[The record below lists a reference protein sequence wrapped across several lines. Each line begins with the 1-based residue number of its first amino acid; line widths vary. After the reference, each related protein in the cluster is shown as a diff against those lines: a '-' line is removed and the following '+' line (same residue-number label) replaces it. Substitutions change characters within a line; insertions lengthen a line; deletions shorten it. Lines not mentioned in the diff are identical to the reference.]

1 MGSVV
6 RLVQSGLRKTGWAAL
21 LCPFLALPLEPAYAL
36 DRFVLTT
43 PGADKD
49 LTDRLRAASLV
60 ADAERSGQTDSQSV
74 FAAARADYARLI
86 GALYTEGFYSG
97 VIRIRIDGREAAE
110 IPPLDAP
117 STISKVEISVTPGP
131 RFTFSK
137 ARMKPYAKGT
147 KLPPAYGDTKIA
159 RSGAIV
165 DAADAGVEGWRNI
178 GHAKAEVADQIIVA
192 DHRNATLSSEILLD
206 PGPRLRFGQLS
217 MSGYQRMKPTR
228 IAKIA
233 GFPTGEVFDPKTL
246 DKVATR
252 LRRTGAF
259 RSVALTEAEQP
270 NPDGTLDIDLVVSEE
285 KLRRFGFGAEVSNS
299 EGLSLSGYW
308 LHRDLFGGAERL
320 RVDGALERIGGQD
333 IDGVGYE
340 VGVRIDRPATPVTDA
355 SAFVEVRAARAEIV
369 DLTVDGL
376 EFNFGLTRQFG
387 DHITAEAGISYIT
400 ATAKFAT
407 GSIDYEL
414 VALPLSLTWDNRD
427 KPLDARKGYYLDADV
442 TPFYGFGTTGSG
454 GQIKADARAYRAFG
468 ADDRIVLA
476 GRLHLGTVI
485 GSSLGQTPPD
495 YLFWSGG
502 GGTVR
507 GQPYQSLGVPLARTA
522 TITVE
527 TGGLSFAGFSGELR
541 ANITEKIGAVAFY
554 DAGFVSDE
562 ELFGGNGE
570 WHSGAGLG
578 LRYNTGIG
586 PIRFDVGMPVSGSTN
601 DGVQLYVGIG
611 QAF

>member
-1 MGSVV
+1 MGAAV
-6 RLVQSGLRKTGWAAL
+6 RMARSRLWGAGCAAL
-21 LCPFLALPLEPAYAL
+21 LCPFLALLLGPAQAL
-36 DRFVLTT
+36 DRFVLTA
-43 PGADKD
+43 PGADKA
-49 LTDRLRAASLV
+49 LTDQLRAASLV

-86 GALYTEGFYSG
+86 GALYAEGYYSG
-97 VIRIRIDGREAAE
+97 VIQIRIDGREVAE

-117 STISKVEISVTPGP
+117 TTIRDVEISVTPGP

-137 ARMKPYAKGT
+137 ARMRPYAKGT
-147 KLPPAYGDTKIA
+147 KLPPAYGDTKVA
-159 RSGAIV
+159 KSGAIV

-192 DHRNATLSSEILLD
+192 DHRTATLSSEILLD
-206 PGPRLRFGQLS
+206 PGPRLRFGRLS
-217 MSGYQRMKPTR
+217 MSGYERMKPERITR
-228 IAKIA
+228 IA

-259 RSVALTEAEQP
+259 SSVALTEAERP
-270 NPDGTLDIDLVVSEE
+270 GPDGTLDFDLAVVEE
-285 KLRRFGFGAEVSNS
+285 KLRRFGFGAEVSSS

-308 LHRDLFGGAERL
+308 LHRNLFGGAERL
-320 RVDGALERIGGQD
+320 RVDGAFDQIGGQD
-333 IDGVGYE
+333 VDGIGYDF
-340 VGVRIDRPATPVTDA
+340 GVRIDRPATPVTDA
-355 SAFVEVRAARAEIV
+355 SAFVEVRAARREIV
-369 DLTVDGL
+369 DLTVDGFEL
-376 EFNFGLTRQFG
+376 SFGLTRVFG

-400 ATAKFAT
+400 ATAKDAA
-407 GSIDYEL
+407 GSVDYEL
-414 VALPLSLTWDNRD
+414 LALPLSVTWDNRD

-468 ADDRIVLA
+468 ADDRFVLA
-476 GRLHLGTVI
+476 GRLQLGTVI
-485 GSSLGQTPPD
+485 GSSLAETPPD
-495 YLFWSGG
+495 FLFWSGG

-522 TITVE
+522 TITVQ
-527 TGGLSFAGFSGELR
+527 TGGLSFAGLSGEFR

-554 DAGFVSDE
+554 DAGYVSDD

-570 WHSGAGLG
+570 WHAGAGLG

-586 PIRFDVGMPVSGSTN
+586 PIRVDVGMPVSGPTN

>member
-1 MGSVV
+1 M
-6 RLVQSGLRKTGWAAL
+6 L
-21 LCPFLALPLEPAYAL
+21 LCPFLVVAPASVRAL
-36 DRFVLTT
+36 DRFVLTA

-49 LTDRLRAASLV
+49 LLDALRAASLV
-60 ADAERSGQTDSQSV
+60 ADAERSRQTDSQSV

-86 GALYTEGFYSG
+86 GALYAEGYYSG
-97 VIRIRIDGREAAE
+97 VIRIRIDGREAAD

-117 STISKVEISVTPGP
+117 TTISNVEISVTPGP

-159 RSGAIV
+159 KSGAIV

-178 GHAKAEVADQIIVA
+178 GHAKARVAGQTILA
-192 DHRNATLSSEILLD
+192 DHRNATLDSEILLD
-206 PGPRLRFGQLS
+206 PGPRLRFGEMS
-217 MSGYQRMKPTR
+217 MTGYERMKPRR

-233 GFPTGEVFDPKTL
+233 GFPTGEVFDPKKL

-252 LRRTGAF
+252 LRRTGVF
-259 RSVALTEAEQP
+259 SSVALTEAEEP
-270 NPDGTLDIDLVVSEE
+270 GADGTLDVDLVVAEE

-308 LHRDLFGGAERL
+308 LHRNLFGGAERL
-320 RVDGALERIGGQD
+320 RVDGAVDRIGGQNTD
-333 IDGVGYE
+333 SIGYD

-355 SAFVEVRAARAEIV
+355 TAFVELRAGRTEVV

-376 EFNFGLTRQFG
+376 KLTFGLSRQFG
-387 DHITAEAGISYIT
+387 DHIAAEVGLSYIT
-400 ATAKFAT
+400 ATAKDAA
-407 GSIDYEL
+407 GSTDYEL
-414 VALPLSLTWDNRD
+414 LALPLSFTWDNRD
-427 KPLDARKGYYLDADV
+427 QPLDAHEGYYLDAGL

-454 GQIKADARAYRAFG
+454 GQITADARAYRAFG
-468 ADDRIVLA
+468 ADDRFVVA
-476 GRLHLGTVI
+476 GRLQLGTVV
-485 GSSLGQTPPD
+485 GSGLAQTPPD

-507 GQPYQSLGVPLARTA
+507 GQPYQSLGVPLARTP
-522 TITVE
+522 TITVT
-527 TGGLSFAGFSGELR
+527 TGGLSFAGLSGEFR
-541 ANITEKIGAVAFY
+541 AQITEKIGAVAFY

-562 ELFGGNGE
+562 ELFGGTGE
-570 WHSGAGLG
+570 WHAGAGLG
-578 LRYNTGIG
+578 LRYHTGIG
-586 PIRFDVGMPVSGSTN
+586 PIRLDLGMPVSGSTN
-601 DGVQLYVGIG
+601 DGLQIYVGIG

>member
-1 MGSVV
+1 M
-6 RLVQSGLRKTGWAAL
+6 RKAQSGLWRAGCAAL
-21 LCPFLALPLEPAYAL
+21 LCPFFALPLGPAQAL
-36 DRFVLTT
+36 DRFALTV

-60 ADAERSGQTDSQSV
+60 ADAEQSGQTDSQSV
-74 FAAARADYARLI
+74 FAAARADYAKLI
-86 GALYTEGFYSG
+86 GALYAEGYYSG

-117 STISKVEISVTPGP
+117 ATIRDVEIIVTPGP
-131 RFTFSK
+131 RFTFSQ

-147 KLPPAYGDTKIA
+147 KLPPAYGDTKVA
-159 RSGAIV
+159 KSGAIV

-206 PGPRLRFGQLS
+206 PGPRLRFGRLS
-217 MSGYQRMKPTR
+217 MSGYKRMKPER

-259 RSVALTEAEQP
+259 RSVALTEAERP
-270 NPDGTLDIDLVVSEE
+270 GPDGTLDIGLVVAEE
-285 KLRRFGFGAEVSNS
+285 KLRRFGFGAEVSSS

-308 LHRDLFGGAERL
+308 LHRNLFGGAERL
-320 RVDGALERIGGQD
+320 RVDGAFDRIGGQD
-333 IDGVGYE
+333 VNGIGYDF
-340 VGVRIDRPATPVTDA
+340 GVRIDRPATPVTDS
-355 SAFVEVRAARAEIV
+355 SAFVEFRAARTDIV
-369 DLTVDGL
+369 DLTVDEV
-376 EFNFGLTRQFG
+376 EFSFGLTRQFG
-387 DHITAEAGISYIT
+387 DYVLAEAGISYST
-400 ATAKFAT
+400 ATAKDAA
-407 GSIDYEL
+407 GSVDYEHI
-414 VALPLSLTWDNRD
+414 ALPISVTWDNRD
-427 KPLDARKGYYLDADV
+427 KPLDARKGYYLESHL
-442 TPFYGFGTTGSG
+442 TPFLGFGTTGTG

-468 ADDRIVLA
+468 ADDRFVLA
-476 GRLHLGTVI
+476 GRFQFGTVV
-485 GSSLGQTPPD
+485 GSSLADTPPG

-527 TGGLSFAGFSGELR
+527 TGGLSFAGFSGEFR
-541 ANITEKIGAVAFY
+541 ASITENIGAVAFY
-554 DAGFVSDE
+554 DAGYVSDE

-570 WHSGAGLG
+570 WHAGAGLG

-601 DGVQLYVGIG
+601 NGVQIYVGIG

>member
-1 MGSVV
+1 MWRAGC
-6 RLVQSGLRKTGWAAL
+6 AAL
-21 LCPFLALPLEPAYAL
+21 LCPFLALPLGPAQAL
-36 DRFVLTT
+36 DRLVLTA

-49 LTDRLRAASLV
+49 LTNRLRAASLV
-60 ADAERSGQTDSQSV
+60 ADAEQSGQTDSQSV

-86 GALYTEGFYSG
+86 GALYAEGYYSG
-97 VIRIRIDGREAAE
+97 VIHIRIDGREVAE

-117 STISKVEISVTPGP
+117 AKIHEIEISVTPGP
-131 RFTFSK
+131 RFTFSQ

-147 KLPPAYGDTKIA
+147 RLPPAYGDTKVA

-178 GHAKAEVADQIIVA
+178 GHAKAEVADQIIIA
-192 DHRNATLSSEILLD
+192 DHLSSTLSSEILLD
-206 PGPRLRFGQLS
+206 PGPRLRFGRLS
-217 MSGYQRMKPTR
+217 MSGNERMRPER
-228 IAKIA
+228 IARIA

-270 NPDGTLDIDLVVSEE
+270 GADGTLDIDLVVAEE

-299 EGLSLSGYW
+299 AGLSLSGYW
-308 LHRDLFGGAERL
+308 LHRNLFGGAERL
-320 RVDGALERIGGQD
+320 RVDGAFDRIGGQD
-333 IDGVGYE
+333 VDVIGYDF
-340 VGVRIDRPATPVTDA
+340 GVRIDRPATPVTDA
-355 SAFVEVRAARAEIV
+355 SAFIEVRAARKEIV
-369 DLTVDGL
+369 DLTVDG
-376 EFNFGLTRQFG
+376 FVFSFGLTREFG
-387 DHITAEAGISYIT
+387 DHISAEAGISYIT
-400 ATAKFAT
+400 ATAKDAA
-407 GSIDYEL
+407 GSVDYEAL
-414 VALPLSLTWDNRD
+414 ALPVSVTWDNRD
-427 KPLDARKGYYLDADV
+427 KPLDAHKGYYLGADV

-468 ADDRIVLA
+468 TDGRFVLA
-476 GRLHLGTVI
+476 GRLQLGTVI
-485 GSSLGQTPPD
+485 GSSLAETPPD

-507 GQPYQSLGVPLARTA
+507 GQPYQSLGVSLVRTP
-522 TITVE
+522 TITVQ
-527 TGGLSFAGFSGELR
+527 TGGLSFAGLSGEFR

-570 WHSGAGLG
+570 WHAGAGLG

-586 PIRFDVGMPVSGSTN
+586 PIRIDVGMPVSGSTN